1 MPTALWYHRALSLL
15 GSTKRNPCLEVACA
29 KPKVAIA
36 VVATLFLDTLSYLA
50 AHLLGRHL
58 LLLPCS
64 PHHHHPLRRRKKN
77 DFTRE
82 KKEPRLRCRAS
93 STGRGR
99 LHSIFGVGLPLL
111 LLFRRRRVRSGQLRA
126 RPPARSR
133 PAGGSQRRIMREIA
147 VNLSLLRRSSVPW
160 VHHHY
165 RYLHFTFSARISDSS
180 RHH

>member
-15 GSTKRNPCLEVACA
+15 GSTKRNPCLEVAA
-29 KPKVAIA
+29 AEPKVAIA
-36 VVATLFLDTLSYLA
+36 VVATLFLYTLSYLA

-64 PHHHHPLRRRKKN
+64 PHHHPLRRKKN

-99 LHSIFGVGLPLL
+99 SAAALHFRGRSPSPSFPAPPGAIRSI
-111 LLFRRRRVRSGQLRA
+111 A
-126 RPPARSR
+126 RPPARPR
-133 PAGGSQRRIMREIA
+133 PAGGTQRRIMREIA
-147 VNLSLLRRSSVPW
+147 VNLSSLLRRPSVRPVGASSSLSLSPL
-160 VHHHY
+160 
-165 RYLHFTFSARISDSS
+165 YLFGADQ
-180 RHH
+180 